1 MPLTQAREICSA
13 SRLNNV
19 RYAIRD
25 LACVADEVT
34 KQGHKVLPLNIGDPL
49 SFDFET
55 PAHIIEAVHKAMLD
69 GKNGYA
75 PSEGV
80 HEALEAIRGEAARKG
95 ITTVRD
101 VFVTSGVSET
111 VDVCL
116 SGLVNPGEDF
126 LTPSPDYPLYSAV
139 LCKLGNRLN
148 AYDLNEE
155 DGWQPELADIERKI
169 SPGTR
174 GIVIINPNNPTGSLC
189 TRQMLEQIAELARR
203 HSLIVFSDE
212 IYDKLILDGTPH
224 IAFAS
229 VAPDVPCVTF
239 GGMSKNY
246 LVPGWRIGWGIVSGD
261 AGTVKT
267 YTEGVHR
274 LLRAR
279 LCAQSSRTVCNQSR
293 ARRPARSSC
302 GSTTQAS
309 FTPRSHAKMVRSHTA
324 RKLCNAARSILCVP
338 AHRYPRERRGLR
350 QGTHPREARHG
361 SARLRFRSK
370 ARHPALPYCIS
381 SGRANID
388 ESLCGDCAVYRRQVW
403 ERLNSLFVALDPLPT
418 DEEMLMFRTIQQL
431 RKKSI
436 RLFQAPP
443 RG

>member
-1 MPLTQAREICSA
+1 MPLTQAREITAA
-13 SRLNNV
+13 SRLANV

-34 KQGHKVLPLNIGDPL
+34 GQGHKVLPLNIGDPL

-55 PAHIIEAVHKAMLD
+55 PAHIIEAVHKAMRD

-101 VFVTSGVSET
+101 VFVTTGVSET

-116 SGLVNPGEDF
+116 SALVNPGEDF

-155 DGWQPELADIERKI
+155 DGWQPELADIERKVTAK
-169 SPGTR
+169 TR

-189 TRQMLEQIAELARR
+189 TRHMLEQIAELARR
-203 HSLIVFSDE
+203 HNLLVFSDE

-224 IAFAS
+224 IAFAA

-261 AGTVKT
+261 AAAVKT

-279 LCAQSSRTVCNQSR
+279 LCANHPEQYAIKAALEGPQDHLVQVQRKLRSRRDLTQKWCEATPRVSCVAPRGAFYAFPRIDIPESDEVFVKELIRQKHVMVVHGSGFGQKPGTQHFRIVFLPDEQILSR
-293 ARRPARSSC
+293 AYAGIADFIC
-302 GSTTQAS
+302 E
-309 FTPRSHAKMVRSHTA
+309 
-324 RKLCNAARSILCVP
+324 
-338 AHRYPRERRGLR
+338 RY
-350 QGTHPREARHG
+350 GTG
-361 SARLRFRSK
+361 NL
-370 ARHPALPYCIS
+370 
-381 SGRANID
+381 
-388 ESLCGDCAVYRRQVW
+388 
-403 ERLNSLFVALDPLPT
+403 
-418 DEEMLMFRTIQQL
+418 
-431 RKKSI
+431 
-436 RLFQAPP
+436 
-443 RG
+443 